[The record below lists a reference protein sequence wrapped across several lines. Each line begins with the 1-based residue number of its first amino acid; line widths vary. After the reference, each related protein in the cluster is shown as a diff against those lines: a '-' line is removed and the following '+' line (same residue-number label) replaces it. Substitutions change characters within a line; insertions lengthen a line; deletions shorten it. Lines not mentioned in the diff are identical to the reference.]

1 MDGFCREIVKGKA
14 VSTLKYW
21 VWLSSLSGVGPI
33 TAKKLL
39 ERFETVEKV
48 FFARDEEY
56 EDVPGIRKSEIAALS
71 KKNIGSANKILSE
84 CEENNFRII
93 TIQDAEYP
101 ERLRNIYDP
110 PIVLYIK
117 GRLPVIDEE
126 AAVAIVGSRSCT
138 PYGTSA
144 AEKIGYEL
152 ARHGLVV
159 VTGLARGIDSA
170 AAKGALRG
178 GGRVLGV
185 LGCGLDIVYPAGN
198 KPLFEDVSAAGAL
211 ISEYPPGSP
220 AEASHFPIRNRI
232 ISGISL
238 GVAVIEAPKKSG
250 ALITAARALEQGRD
264 VFALPGN
271 VDAQSCEGS
280 NLLLKEGALP
290 LISAVDIAQE
300 YAGLFPEKIIIRD
313 KSNLIPLDKKSA
325 EKLVEEQA
333 NSGNGTAESDEK
345 VVDNDKTVEYIDLG
359 KLLSGLS
366 GDERLIC
373 EAIGNDTVHVDEII
387 QKTEL
392 SAQVALSTL
401 TVLEINGI
409 VEQYKG
415 KYFRITR

>member
-1 MDGFCREIVKGKA
+1 M
-14 VSTLKYW
+14 STLKYW

-56 EDVPGIRKSEIAALS
+56 KDIPGINRREIEVLS
-71 KKNIGSANKILSE
+71 IKNIGAANKILSA
-84 CEENNFRII
+84 CEENNFRIL

-101 ERLRNIYDP
+101 ARLQNIYDP
-110 PIVLYIK
+110 PIVLYVR

-126 AAVAIVGSRSCT
+126 AAVALVGSRSCT
-138 PYGTSA
+138 PYGTRA

-152 ARHGLVV
+152 ARHGLLV
-159 VTGLARGIDSA
+159 VTGLAKGIDSA

-185 LGCGLDIVYPAGN
+185 LGCGLDIVYPSEN
-198 KPLFEDVSAAGAL
+198 KSLFEDVSSVGAL

-232 ISGISL
+232 ISGVSL

-271 VDAQSCEGS
+271 VDAVSCEGS

-290 LISAVDIAQE
+290 LISADDIAME
-300 YAGLFPEKIIIRD
+300 YAGLFPAKIKIMAAS
-313 KSNLIPLDKKSA
+313 KLVPLDKRGT
-325 EKLVEEQA
+325 ERLVESQA
-333 NSGNGTAESDEK
+333 DSGRTTEDAKEK
-345 VVDNDKTVEYIDLG
+345 VVDNYKSVEYIDLG
-359 KLLSGLS
+359 KLLSGLE
-366 GDERLIC
+366 GDERAIC
-373 EAIGNDTVHVDEII
+373 EAIGEDTVHVDEII
-387 QKTEL
+387 QKTALSVQAVL
-392 SAQVALSTL
+392 SAL
-401 TVLEINGI
+401 TILEINRR
-409 VEQYKG
+409 VEQYNG
-415 KYFRITR
+415 KYFRIAR